1 MLDICHSSALL
12 EYMKLETISPQ
23 YSGKI
28 FQNKFIVLL
37 LIGNKRIFGSEAGP
51 KEKQMLGE
59 DYYRTGVRLV
69 VGH

>member
-1 MLDICHSSALL
+1 
-12 EYMKLETISPQ
+12 MKLERISPQ
-23 YSGKI
+23 YSGKL
-28 FQNKFIVLL
+28 FQNKFIAVLL
-37 LIGNKRIFGSEAGP
+37 IDNKRICCSEAGP